1 MTMDDAVRAGADS
14 PVTVSEATQLFA
26 DLADAPALILAVS
39 GGPDST
45 ALMWLAA
52 RWRDEREKPP
62 KLIAVTVD
70 HGLRKESVREARA
83 VRRLAK
89 TLNVEH
95 VTLRWTGRKPKTG
108 IQEAARNARYRL
120 LSEEAHRRNAAH
132 ILTAHTLDDQ
142 AETLLFRM
150 ARGSGVSGLVGMR
163 RLDGMPVAGARPA
176 NLVRPLLDV
185 PKARLIAT
193 LKAAKVDYA
202 IDPMNSDPRFTR
214 PRLRKLMRSLAQEG
228 LTAERLG
235 RLGRRVERVE
245 EALFVALNAAQ
256 LALCPGPWPDGEPLS
271 ADAEAFVDL
280 PEEIGLRLL
289 SRMIAHVGE
298 RGGAELGQLEA
309 LYSELQTV
317 APSIRLGG
325 HTGPVRRNLA
335 GALVTLS
342 SAKLTVEREPPRRIV
357 RKSRKSKRK
366 ARFTTGG

>member
-26 DLADAPALILAVS
+26 DLADAPALVLAVS

-52 RWRDEREKPP
+52 RWRDQLEKPP
-62 KLIAVTVD
+62 KLVAVTVD
-70 HGLRKESVREARA
+70 HGLRKESAREARA
-83 VRRLAK
+83 VARLAK
-89 TLNVEH
+89 SLNVEH

-120 LSEEAHRRNAAH
+120 LSEEAHRQNAMH
-132 ILTAHTLDDQ
+132 VLTAHTLDDQ

-163 RLDGMPVAGARPA
+163 RLDGIPVAGAKPA
-176 NLVRPLLDV
+176 HLVRPLLDV

-193 LKAAKVDYA
+193 LKAAKVGYA
-202 IDPMNSDPRFTR
+202 IDPTNSDPRFTR
-214 PRLRKLMRSLAQEG
+214 PRLRKLMPSLAQEG

-235 RLGRRVERVE
+235 KLGKRLDRVE

-256 LALCPGPWPDGEPLS
+256 LALCPGPWPDGDPLS

-289 SRMIAHVGE
+289 SRMIAHVGQQ
-298 RGGAELGQLEA
+298 GGAELGQLEA
-309 LYSELQTV
+309 LYSELQ
-317 APSIRLGG
+317 AMGPHIR
-325 HTGPVRRNLA
+325 TDWEFGPVRRNVA

-342 SAKLTVEREPPRRIV
+342 LTKLTVEREPPRRIV
-357 RKSRKSKRK
+357 RKPRKSQRK